1 MDNNELA
8 FAPAYELRELL
19 DSRKVS
25 SVELTEMYLGR
36 IEELNP
42 VLNAYLTVCG
52 EEALES
58 ARRADTRIG
67 RRKGKGKRKGGD
79 PLLGI
84 PVSIKDL
91 ELTKGIRS
99 TMGSLAYRNY
109 VPKMDSI
116 TSERV
121 RSAGAVIL
129 GKTNT
134 PEFGLLGTTENRL
147 GDACR
152 NPWNIDRT
160 SGGSSGGAAAA
171 LVAGLCALATGSDGG
186 GSIRIPSSFCG
197 VYGIKPSL
205 GRVAKYGGVGNAAPN
220 FTSQSGPMARNVRD
234 AATLLQA
241 LSGYDSRDIGAMRE
255 EPPDFVASMD
265 EGIEGLK
272 VAWSADL
279 GYAAVDPE
287 VASIAYKGAKVF
299 EELGCEVEE
308 PTVSLQH
315 PIEYFMTI
323 FSTGAYV
330 SYKELYQNK
339 RQLLTSYVRGNMALG
354 EATTGEDFVKAMYA
368 YQRLRSQADDVME
381 EYDLLLTPTMSV
393 PAFPIGQF
401 PREIAGQK
409 VDPRLGYMPY
419 TPVFNLTGQPAA
431 SVPCGFTEDGMPI
444 GLHIVGRR
452 GEETTVLR
460 ASAAFEA
467 ARPWADLR
475 PAVC

>member
-1 MDNNELA
+1 MNSGELA
-8 FAPAYELRELL
+8 FAPAYELRGLL
-19 DSRKVS
+19 DSREVS
-25 SVELTEMYLGR
+25 SVELTEMFLGR

-42 VLNAYLTVCG
+42 ILNAFLTVCG
-52 EEALES
+52 EEAVAS
-58 ARRADTRIG
+58 ARQADERIG
-67 RRKGKGKRKGGD
+67 RGDGGE

-91 ELTKGIRS
+91 EVTKGIRS
-99 TMGSLAYRNY
+99 TMGSLAYRDY
-109 VPKMDSI
+109 VPEIDSI

-121 RSAGAVIL
+121 RSSGAVIL

-152 NPWNIDRT
+152 NPWNTNRT

-171 LVAGLCALATGSDGG
+171 LVAGLCTLATGSDGG
-186 GSIRIPSSFCG
+186 GSIRIPASFCG
-197 VYGIKPSL
+197 VYGIKPTL
-205 GRVAKYGGVGNAAPN
+205 GRVAKYGGVGNASPN

-241 LSGYDSRDIGAMRE
+241 LAGYDSRDMTAMRE
-255 EPPDFVASMD
+255 EPPDFVAAVAQSL
-265 EGIEGLK
+265 EGLR
-272 VAWSADL
+272 VAWSVDL

-287 VASIAYKGAKVF
+287 VVRIAAEGARVF
-299 EELGCEVEE
+299 EKLGCVVEE
-308 PTVSLQH
+308 PEISLQH

-330 SYKELYQNK
+330 SYKDLYEQK
-339 RQLLTSYVRGNMALG
+339 RGLLTNYVRGNLALG
-354 EATTGEDFVKAMYA
+354 ESTTGEEFVKAMLA
-368 YQRLRSQADDVME
+368 YQRVRSQADDVME

-393 PAFPIGQF
+393 PAFQVGQF
-401 PREIAGQK
+401 PRVIDGQS

-452 GEETTVLR
+452 GEEKTVLR
-460 ASAAFEA
+460 ASAAFEE
-467 ARPWADLR
+467 ARPWAHLR
-475 PAVC
+475 PPVC

>member
-1 MDNNELA
+1 MNSGELA
-8 FAPAYELRELL
+8 FAPGYELRRLL
-19 DSRKVS
+19 DSREVS
-25 SVELTEMYLGR
+25 SVELTEMFLGR

-42 VLNAYLTVCG
+42 ILNAFLTVCG
-52 EEALES
+52 EEAVAS
-58 ARRADTRIG
+58 ARQADERIG
-67 RRKGKGKRKGGD
+67 RGDGGG

-91 ELTKGIRS
+91 EVTKGIRS
-99 TMGSLAYRNY
+99 TMGSLAYRDY
-109 VPKMDSI
+109 VPKIDSI

-121 RSAGAVIL
+121 RRSGAVIL

-152 NPWNIDRT
+152 NPWNTDRT

-171 LVAGLCALATGSDGG
+171 LVAGLCTLATGSDGG
-186 GSIRIPSSFCG
+186 GSIRIPASFCG
-197 VYGIKPSL
+197 VYGIKPTL
-205 GRVAKYGGVGNAAPN
+205 GRVAKYGGVGNASPN
-220 FTSQSGPMARNVRD
+220 FTSQSGPLARNVRD

-241 LSGYDSRDIGAMRE
+241 LAGYDSRDMTAMRE
-255 EPPDFVASMD
+255 EPPDFVAAVAQSL
-265 EGIEGLK
+265 EGLR
-272 VAWSADL
+272 VAWSVDL
-279 GYAAVDPE
+279 GYAAVDAE
-287 VASIAYKGAKVF
+287 VARIAAEGARVF
-299 EELGCEVEE
+299 EDLGCVVEE
-308 PTVSLQH
+308 PQISLQH

-330 SYKELYQNK
+330 SYKDLYEKQ
-339 RQLLTSYVRGNMALG
+339 RGLLTNYVRGNLALG
-354 EATTGEDFVKAMYA
+354 ESTTGEEFVKAMLA
-368 YQRLRSQADDVME
+368 YQRVRSQADDIME

-393 PAFPIGQF
+393 PAFQVGQF
-401 PREIAGQK
+401 PRVIDGQS

-452 GEETTVLR
+452 GEEETVLR
-460 ASAAFEA
+460 ASAAFEE
-467 ARPWADLR
+467 ARPWAHLR
-475 PAVC
+475 PPVC

>member
-1 MDNNELA
+1 MNSGELA

-19 DSRKVS
+19 DSKEVS
-25 SVELTEMYLGR
+25 SVELTEMFLGR

-42 VLNAYLTVCG
+42 ILNAFLTVCG
-52 EEALES
+52 EEAMES
-58 ARRADTRIG
+58 AKKADKRIG
-67 RRKGKGKRKGGD
+67 RGKKVD

-91 ELTKGIRS
+91 ELTKGVRS
-99 TMGSLAYRNY
+99 TMGSLAYRNF
-109 VPKMDSI
+109 VPKIDSI

-121 RSAGAVIL
+121 RKSGAVIL

-171 LVAGLCALATGSDGG
+171 LVAGLCTLATGSDGG
-186 GSIRIPSSFCG
+186 GSIRIPASFCG
-197 VYGIKPSL
+197 VYGIKPTL
-205 GRVAKYGGVGNAAPN
+205 GRVAKYGGVGNPSPN

-234 AATLLQA
+234 AATLLQGLA
-241 LSGYDSRDIGAMRE
+241 GYDSRDMTAMRE
-255 EPPDFVASMD
+255 EPPDFGAGLD
-265 EGIEGLK
+265 EGVEGLK

-287 VASIAYKGAKVF
+287 VVRIAYGGAQVF
-299 EELGCEVEE
+299 EELGCVVEE
-308 PTVSLQH
+308 PRISLQH

-330 SYKELYQNK
+330 SYKELYEN
-339 RQLLTSYVRGNMALG
+339 RRNLLTSYVRGNMALG
-354 EATTGEDFVKAMYA
+354 ESTTGVDFVKAMLA
-368 YQRLRSQADDVME
+368 YQRLQSQADDVME
-381 EYDLLLTPTMSV
+381 KYDLLLTPTMSV
-393 PAFPIGQF
+393 PAFGIGRH
-401 PREIAGQK
+401 PRVIDGQT

-452 GEETTVLR
+452 GDEETVLK
-460 ASAAFEA
+460 ASAAFEE
-467 ARPWADLR
+467 ARPWAHLR
-475 PAVC
+475 PPVC

>member
-1 MDNNELA
+1 MNSGELA
-8 FAPAYELRELL
+8 FAPGYELRGLL
-19 DSRKVS
+19 DSREVS
-25 SVELTEMYLGR
+25 SVELTEMFLGR

-42 VLNAYLTVCG
+42 ILNAFLTVCG
-52 EEALES
+52 EEAVAS
-58 ARRADTRIG
+58 ARQADERIG
-67 RRKGKGKRKGGD
+67 RGDGGG

-91 ELTKGIRS
+91 EVTKGIRS
-99 TMGSLAYRNY
+99 TMGSLAYRDY
-109 VPKMDSI
+109 VPKIDSI

-121 RSAGAVIL
+121 RRSGAVIL

-152 NPWNIDRT
+152 NPWNTDRT

-171 LVAGLCALATGSDGG
+171 LVAGLCTLATGSDGG
-186 GSIRIPSSFCG
+186 GSIRIPASFCG
-197 VYGIKPSL
+197 VYGIKPTL
-205 GRVAKYGGVGNAAPN
+205 GRVAKYGGVGNASPN
-220 FTSQSGPMARNVRD
+220 FTSQSGPLARNVRD

-241 LSGYDSRDIGAMRE
+241 LAGYDSRDMTAMRE
-255 EPPDFVASMD
+255 EPPDFVAAVAQSL
-265 EGIEGLK
+265 EGLR
-272 VAWSADL
+272 VAWSVDL
-279 GYAAVDPE
+279 GYAAVDAE
-287 VASIAYKGAKVF
+287 VARIAAEGARVF
-299 EELGCEVEE
+299 EDLGCVVEE
-308 PTVSLQH
+308 PQISLQH

-330 SYKELYQNK
+330 SYKDLYEQK
-339 RQLLTSYVRGNMALG
+339 RGLLTNYVRGNLALG
-354 EATTGEDFVKAMYA
+354 ESTTGEEFVKAMLA
-368 YQRLRSQADDVME
+368 YQRVRSQADDIME

-393 PAFPIGQF
+393 PAFQVGQF
-401 PREIAGQK
+401 PRVIDGQS

-452 GEETTVLR
+452 GEEETVLR
-460 ASAAFEA
+460 ASAAFEE
-467 ARPWADLR
+467 ARPWAHLR
-475 PAVC
+475 PPVC

>member
-1 MDNNELA
+1 MNSGELA
-8 FAPAYELRELL
+8 FAPGYQLRGLL
-19 DSRKVS
+19 DSREVS
-25 SVELTEMYLGR
+25 SVELTEMFLGR

-42 VLNAYLTVCG
+42 ILNAFLTVCG
-52 EEALES
+52 EEAVAS
-58 ARRADTRIG
+58 ARQADDRIG
-67 RRKGKGKRKGGD
+67 RGDGGG

-91 ELTKGIRS
+91 EVTKGIRS
-99 TMGSLAYRNY
+99 TMGSLAYRDY
-109 VPKMDSI
+109 VPKIDSI

-121 RSAGAVIL
+121 RRSGAVIL

-152 NPWNIDRT
+152 NPWNTDRT

-171 LVAGLCALATGSDGG
+171 LVAGLCTLATGSDGG
-186 GSIRIPSSFCG
+186 GSIRIPASFCG
-197 VYGIKPSL
+197 VYGIKPTL
-205 GRVAKYGGVGNAAPN
+205 GRVAKYGGVGNASPN
-220 FTSQSGPMARNVRD
+220 FTSQSGPLARNVRD

-241 LSGYDSRDIGAMRE
+241 LAGYDSRDMTAMRE
-255 EPPDFVASMD
+255 EPPDFVAAVAQSL
-265 EGIEGLK
+265 EGLR
-272 VAWSADL
+272 VAWSVDL
-279 GYAAVDPE
+279 GYAAVDAE
-287 VASIAYKGAKVF
+287 VARIAAEGARVF
-299 EELGCEVEE
+299 EDLGCVVEE
-308 PTVSLQH
+308 PQISLQH

-330 SYKELYQNK
+330 SYKDLYEQK
-339 RQLLTSYVRGNMALG
+339 RGLLTNYVRGNLALG
-354 EATTGEDFVKAMYA
+354 ESTTGEEFVKAMLA
-368 YQRLRSQADDVME
+368 YQRVRSQADDIME

-393 PAFPIGQF
+393 PAFQVGQF
-401 PREIAGQK
+401 PRVIDGQS

-452 GEETTVLR
+452 GEEETVLR
-460 ASAAFEA
+460 ASAAFEE
-467 ARPWADLR
+467 ARPWAHLR
-475 PAVC
+475 PPVC

>member
-1 MDNNELA
+1 MNSGELA
-8 FAPAYELRELL
+8 FAPGYQLRGLL
-19 DSRKVS
+19 DSREVS
-25 SVELTEMYLGR
+25 SVELTEMFLGR

-42 VLNAYLTVCG
+42 ILNAFLTVCG
-52 EEALES
+52 EEAVAS
-58 ARRADTRIG
+58 ARQADERIG
-67 RRKGKGKRKGGD
+67 RGDGGE

-91 ELTKGIRS
+91 EVTKGIRS
-99 TMGSLAYRNY
+99 TMGSLAYRDY
-109 VPKMDSI
+109 VPKIDSI

-121 RSAGAVIL
+121 RRSGAVIL

-152 NPWNIDRT
+152 NPWNTDRT

-171 LVAGLCALATGSDGG
+171 LVAGLCTLATGSDGG
-186 GSIRIPSSFCG
+186 GSIRIPASFCG
-197 VYGIKPSL
+197 VYGIKPTL
-205 GRVAKYGGVGNAAPN
+205 GRVAKYGGVGNASPN
-220 FTSQSGPMARNVRD
+220 FTSQSGPLARNVRD

-241 LSGYDSRDIGAMRE
+241 LAGYDSRDMTAMRE
-255 EPPDFVASMD
+255 EPPDFVAAVAQSL
-265 EGIEGLK
+265 EGLR
-272 VAWSADL
+272 VAWSVDL
-279 GYAAVDPE
+279 GYAAVDAE
-287 VASIAYKGAKVF
+287 VARIAAEGARVF
-299 EELGCEVEE
+299 EDLGCVVEE
-308 PTVSLQH
+308 PQISLQH

-330 SYKELYQNK
+330 SYKDLYEQK
-339 RQLLTSYVRGNMALG
+339 RGLLTNYVRGNLALG
-354 EATTGEDFVKAMYA
+354 ESTTGEEFVKAMLA
-368 YQRLRSQADDVME
+368 YQRVRSQADDIME

-393 PAFPIGQF
+393 PAFQVGQF
-401 PREIAGQK
+401 PRVIDGQS

-452 GEETTVLR
+452 GEEETVLR
-460 ASAAFEA
+460 ASAAFEE
-467 ARPWADLR
+467 ARPWAHLR
-475 PAVC
+475 PPVC

>member
-1 MDNNELA
+1 MNSGELA
-8 FAPAYELRELL
+8 FAPGYELRRLL
-19 DSRKVS
+19 DSREVS
-25 SVELTEMYLGR
+25 SVELTEMFLGR

-42 VLNAYLTVCG
+42 ILNAFLTVCG
-52 EEALES
+52 EEAVAS
-58 ARRADTRIG
+58 ARQADERIG
-67 RRKGKGKRKGGD
+67 RGDGGE

-91 ELTKGIRS
+91 EVTKGIRS
-99 TMGSLAYRNY
+99 TMGSLAYRDY
-109 VPKMDSI
+109 VPKIDSI

-121 RSAGAVIL
+121 RRSGAVIL

-152 NPWNIDRT
+152 NPWNTDRT

-171 LVAGLCALATGSDGG
+171 LVAGLCTLATGSDGG
-186 GSIRIPSSFCG
+186 GSIRIPASFCG
-197 VYGIKPSL
+197 VYGIKPTL
-205 GRVAKYGGVGNAAPN
+205 GRVAKYGGVGNASPN
-220 FTSQSGPMARNVRD
+220 FTSQSGPLARNVRD

-241 LSGYDSRDIGAMRE
+241 LAGYDSRDMTAMRE
-255 EPPDFVASMD
+255 EPPDFVAAVGQSV
-265 EGIEGLK
+265 EGLR
-272 VAWSADL
+272 VAWSVDL
-279 GYAAVDPE
+279 GYAAVDAE
-287 VASIAYKGAKVF
+287 VARIAAEGARVF
-299 EELGCEVEE
+299 EDLGCVVEE
-308 PTVSLQH
+308 PQISLQH

-330 SYKELYQNK
+330 SYKDLYEQK
-339 RQLLTSYVRGNMALG
+339 RGLLTNYVRGNLALG
-354 EATTGEDFVKAMYA
+354 ESTTGEEFVKAMLA
-368 YQRLRSQADDVME
+368 YQRVRSQADDIME

-393 PAFPIGQF
+393 PAFQVGQF
-401 PREIAGQK
+401 PRVIEGQS

-452 GEETTVLR
+452 GEEETVLR
-460 ASAAFEA
+460 ASAAFEEA
-467 ARPWADLR
+467 KPWAHLR
-475 PAVC
+475 PPVC